1 MQKFKSYY
9 EEISR
14 ESKYCINKNKIGYE
28 QEEGGKKH
36 YGKCC
41 KNFPSNSRLINTK

>member
-14 ESKYCINKNKIGYE
+14 DSKYCINKNKIGYE
-28 QEEGGKKH
+28 QEEGGKSIMESAVKI
-36 YGKCC
+36 
-41 KNFPSNSRLINTK
+41 FPQIHV

>member
-14 ESKYCINKNKIGYE
+14 DSKYCLNKKKISYE
-28 QEEGGKKH
+28 QDDRKK
-36 YGKCC
+36 K
-41 KNFPSNSRLINTK
+41 KSIMEVL